1 MRQHVNSEDMV
12 LKAVASAPHHD
23 IYPDISDDKVGCGM
37 LHQVTA
43 LEQRCQQLEAEV
55 QKLAQSWSEAAP
67 AEEIQVSLKCVLVLG
82 HAVDVK
88 IAGLHTAAI

>member
-1 MRQHVNSEDMV
+1 
-12 LKAVASAPHHD
+12 
-23 IYPDISDDKVGCGM
+23 M

-67 AEEIQVSLKCVLVLG
+67 AEQIQVRLQICARL
-82 HAVDVK
+82 
-88 IAGLHTAAI
+88 